1 MLGVKKT
8 PAGSDLPKG
17 KGKRRSKEEHE
28 EWSGFG
34 STS

>member
-1 MLGVKKT
+1 MLGVKNIS
-8 PAGSDLPKG
+8 AGSDLK
-17 KGKRRSKEEHE
+17 KRVKRRSKGEHE

>member
-8 PAGSDLPKG
+8 SAGSDLLK
-17 KGKRRSKEEHE
+17 KKVKKRSEEEYE

-34 STS
+34 STP

>member
-8 PAGSDLPKG
+8 SAGSDLSK
-17 KGKRRSKEEHE
+17 KKAKRRGKEVYE
-28 EWSGFG
+28 EWSGFA

>member
-1 MLGVKKT
+1 MLGVKRASAGADLLKKT
-8 PAGSDLPKG
+8 K
-17 KGKRRSKEEHE
+17 KRNKKQYE